1 MVRSHTCECI
11 GHFSSCKSQKAT
23 KQINSTSDIG
33 SQETSVRLGVED
45 RQMEAHN
52 SGSGDQEFAFQINSV
67 SNSKRI
73 MIDVKINEK
82 PVTMQLD
89 TAADVSVI
97 PVDIANNI
105 PRMCVEPYQKVLKD
119 YNNRNVD
126 VVGSAKVA
134 VQYGAQKVSKLP
146 ITIVKG
152 PG

>member
-1 MVRSHTCECI
+1 M
-11 GHFSSCKSQKAT
+11 KAH
-23 KQINSTSDIG
+23 D
-33 SQETSVRLGVED
+33 
-45 RQMEAHN
+45 

-105 PRMCVEPYQKVLKD
+105 PRMCVEPCQKVLK
-119 YNNRNVD
+119 
-126 VVGSAKVA
+126 
-134 VQYGAQKVSKLP
+134 
-146 ITIVKG
+146 TIIIQMLM
-152 PG
+152 